1 MHFPEKYTMGGL
13 FSLRTS
19 QVMLSQGRAQGTR
32 RFSLNLKLELRP
44 SYQVCEEPRLLER
57 FLPDDFY
64 AINFQNVPVLDDHIL
79 EYVSKLK
86 GLHSLN
92 LTSTNVTDKG
102 IEFISNIP
110 TLDDLCLSA
119 TSVTGDGIALLSKL
133 KMLKVLE
140 LNYVSVDEKML
151 GYFRSG
157 PALTRLE
164 LKNTG
169 LGDNDL
175 KALSNLKQVVLLRLE
190 DNAKITDD
198 GLKYLASMTSL
209 RELDLRRCG
218 ITANCTG
225 NLKLIPKLLMIGISK
240 KSFTQKDILKIK
252 RDLPQVTVNVDSGD
266 RQSDFLK
273 DAGL

>member
-79 EYVSKLK
+79 EYV
-86 GLHSLN
+86 
-92 LTSTNVTDKG
+92 
-102 IEFISNIP
+102 
-110 TLDDLCLSA
+110 
-119 TSVTGDGIALLSKL
+119 SKL